1 MRVFSAA
8 ALILVGCAS
17 SGGSGPAGSR
27 AQTSNDEAQEA
38 AAENAVTRA
47 RVASMRVGPDVLT
60 SEGGHVQGAASPRP
74 EAPIPE
80 NIVSLSTRMRPR
92 ELPIP
97 VTRTGMTE
105 RFTFDGDRRGWFAR
119 VPGTH
124 ALLTPAYADGKVFL
138 GGGFGSSQFY
148 AYNARSGQALW
159 AASAPDG
166 GPTAAIVED
175 DRVMFNTESCT
186 LFAIDVNT
194 GEHLWRRWLG
204 DPLMGQPASAN
215 GMVFS
220 GHVIDGR
227 SPGHVASGT
236 TGWGVGG
243 GRHYGFTAM
252 RATDGQPRWTRGIT
266 ADVMNG
272 PVLDDRSVFFTT
284 MDGNVYHLDQRS
296 GRQRWRRNLRATSA
310 PWLHEGEVHVTVR
323 DQADGDGDASANPTG
338 TPRERTVVLSRLRGE
353 TLRTLDPV
361 DAPFLRDRADAG
373 GVSQGWAYE
382 GSRPTVVDGRSFQTI
397 GNEVHCRHAATG
409 DLLWRRQ
416 YTNDSSARPASPP
429 AVAGG
434 QLVFGTRQGQLFALD
449 VDTGLT
455 TWAYDVGEPIA
466 AQPTIAH
473 GWVYAATSQ
482 SGLVALEVADPA
494 FDGWHMWGGSA
505 GHNGPTLGTAAP
517 IEDTGRPTEGTLR
530 LGEEPNLGE
539 LGGFPI
545 QSTRVRARVTG
556 FVARVQVT
564 QTFENPYE
572 RPVEAEYLFPVPD
585 GAAVSGM
592 TLSSGGRVVRAE
604 VRPRDAVAAAAEARD
619 DGQTTTTVLVQ
630 ERPDLFRQRI
640 RNVQP
645 SERVEITFEYT
656 QVLPYVEGAYQ
667 LTYPLR
673 AGPRYERATGEG
685 YNAAGT
691 PLEREL
697 GPGDERPDDVQVVVE
712 AETGDGVA
720 TLSSPTHRLDVSRR
734 GERLARA
741 ELEGPAQPDQD
752 LQVRV
757 EVADDEPAAALV
769 ASPPRGADPG
779 YVAIALHPRLD
790 VADEVMPRE
799 LVVVLDRSTSMRGV
813 AMDLARATAIRA
825 LGGLGAQDT
834 FRIYTLDGPVAAL
847 GEDPLPA
854 TPANVRRAQA
864 AIRNVNIVG
873 TASRDGLARALAPA
887 TDEGRLRVVVL
898 ATDGYLGDERDV
910 HREIA
915 GAIGDARLFALGVG
929 TSVNQ
934 YLLSRLVELGRGEL
948 EIPSL
953 GAPPAEVAEGFH
965 ARIARPY
972 LTDLSVAFEGVEVA
986 DVYPRRLPDVYADRP
1001 VVVNGRY
1008 ERGGDGRVIVRGRI
1022 AGEPFEQILEVTLP
1036 AAGPPRPELAS
1047 VWARTR
1053 IQDSLTAMALQPS
1066 AQLERE
1072 VTRLGV
1078 QHRVLTP
1085 YTTFVAVDPGDPRRV
1100 ATESATTDEAPSTT
1114 RPAQNAT
1121 AYVQA
1126 CYTQSQDDE
1135 GVIDQEALAD
1145 CIAAHEAPA
1154 P

>member
-1 MRVFSAA
+1 MAQVRVMSVA

-17 SGGSGPAGSR
+17 PSGSGASGAAP
-27 AQTSNDEAQEA
+27 QTASDEAREA
-38 AAENAVTRA
+38 AAERAVTRA
-47 RVASMRVGPDVLT
+47 RVASMRVGPDVIA
-60 SEGGHVQGAASPRP
+60 SEGGHVEGAASPRP

-119 VPGTH
+119 VPGTQ

-204 DPLMGQPASAN
+204 DPLMGQPASGN

-220 GHVIDGR
+220 GHVIDR
-227 SPGHVASGT
+227 QSPGSLAAGT
-236 TGWGVGG
+236 TGWGVAG
-243 GRHYGFTAM
+243 GRRYGFTAM
-252 RATDGQPRWTRGIT
+252 RATDGRPRWTRGIS

-272 PVLDDRSVFFTT
+272 PILDGPSVFFTT

-296 GRQRWRRNLRATSA
+296 GRQRWRRDLGATSA
-310 PWLHEGEVHVTVR
+310 PFLHEGEVHVTVR
-323 DQADGDGDASANPTG
+323 DQPGGDADPTG
-338 TPRERTVVLSRLRGE
+338 MARERTIVLSRLRGE

-361 DAPFLRDRADAG
+361 DAPFLRDRGDSG
-373 GVSQGWAYE
+373 GVRQGWAYE
-382 GSRPTVVDGRSFQTI
+382 GSRPTVIDGRSFQTI

-416 YTNDSSARPASPP
+416 YTNDASARPASPP

-473 GWVYAATSQ
+473 GWVYAATSA

-505 GHNGPTLGTAAP
+505 GHNGPTLGTTAP

-545 QSTRVRARVTG
+545 QSTRVTARVTG

-592 TLSSGGRVVRAE
+592 TMSSGGRVVRAE
-604 VRPRDAVAAAAEARD
+604 VRPRAEVAEAAGD
-619 DGQTTTTVLVQ
+619 DGETTTTVLVQ
-630 ERPDLFRQRI
+630 ERPDLFRQRV

-697 GPGDERPDDVQVVVE
+697 GPEDERPDRVEVVVE

-720 TLSSPTHRLDVSRR
+720 RITSPTHRLDVSAR
-734 GERLARA
+734 GDRVARA

-752 LQVRV
+752 LEVRV
-757 EVADDEPAAALV
+757 AVADDEPAAALV
-769 ASPPRGADPG
+769 ASPPSGSEPG

-790 VADEVMPRE
+790 VGDEVMPRE

-813 AMDLARATAIRA
+813 AMDLARATALRA
-825 LGGLGAQDT
+825 LAGLGAQDT
-834 FRIYTLDGPVAAL
+834 FRVYTLDGPVAAL
-847 GEDPLPA
+847 GEAPLPA
-854 TPANVRRAQA
+854 TPANLARAAA

-873 TASRDGLARALAPA
+873 TASRDGLTRALAPA
-887 TDEGRLRVVVL
+887 TQTDRLRVVLL

-910 HREIA
+910 FGEARA
-915 GAIGDARLFALGVG
+915 SIGDARLFVLGVG
-929 TSVNQ
+929 TAVNQ

-953 GAPPAEVAEGFH
+953 GAPPAQVAEAMS
-965 ARIARPY
+965 ARFARPY
-972 LTDLSVAFEGVEVA
+972 LTDLSVAFEGVDVA
-986 DVYPRRLPDVYADRP
+986 DVYPRRLPDVYANRP
-1001 VVVNGRY
+1001 VVVHGRY
-1008 ERGGDGRVIVRGRI
+1008 EGGGDGRVLVRGRI
-1022 AGEPFEQILEVTLP
+1022 AGQPFEQVLEVTLP
-1036 AAGPPRPELAS
+1036 AAGPARPELAS

-1053 IQDSLTAMALQPS
+1053 IEDSLTAMALQPS

-1072 VTRLGV
+1072 VTTLGV
-1078 QHRVLTP
+1078 AHRVLTP

-1100 ATESATTDEAPSTT
+1100 ATEAPPGEETPAET

-1126 CYTQSQDDE
+1126 CYAQARDDE

-1145 CIAAHEAPA
+1145 CIAAHVPA